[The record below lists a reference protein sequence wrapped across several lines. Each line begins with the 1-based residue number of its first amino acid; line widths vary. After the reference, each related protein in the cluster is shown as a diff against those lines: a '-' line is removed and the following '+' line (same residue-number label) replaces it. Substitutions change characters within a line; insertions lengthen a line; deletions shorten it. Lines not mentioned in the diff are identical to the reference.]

1 VSATI
6 RVRIATREDAEE
18 VFATHR
24 DSVESQCREFYTD
37 EQVAMWLEGR
47 SPATYDKAISEHR
60 ILVATMS
67 DEIAGFV
74 EYAPG
79 EIVKLFVK
87 GSAARHGVGDMLM
100 RAALAKARRGHRGPI
115 RLESTKNAQGF
126 YERRGFAKVGEGFFS
141 RGGSSISLEIIQ
153 MEG

>member
-1 VSATI
+1 MSATTH
-6 RVRIATREDAEE
+6 VRIATREDVEE
-18 VFATHR
+18 IFATHR

-47 SPATYDKAISEHR
+47 SPATYDKAIAEHR

-67 DEIAGFV
+67 DEIVGFV

-87 GSAARHGVGDMLM
+87 GSAAGHGVGDMLM
-100 RAALAKARRGHRGPI
+100 RAALAEARRGHHGPI

-126 YERRGFAKVGEGFFS
+126 YERHGFAKVDEGFFT
-141 RGGSSISLEIIQ
+141 RGGSSMSLEIIQ
-153 MEG
+153 MEA